1 MSMWTCRKIVLVTA
15 LCLLVMAGPVPAAE
29 QPEGEHEQARHYHL
43 NMAEVFIG
51 GTYEDGGEGS
61 EDGFT
66 VGFTYERRLNELL
79 GVGGFYEY
87 AAGDFDK
94 WSIGAPLF
102 IHPHEGWRFALAPGM
117 EHRDSDDEFL
127 FRTGVGYEFEM
138 SERWVMMPEF
148 NVDFVDGEEAYVF
161 GVSFGFGF

>member
-1 MSMWTCRKIVLVTA
+1 MWIYQKIVLVTA
-15 LCLLVMAGPVPAAE
+15 LCLMVMATPVRSAE
-29 QPEGEHEQARHYHL
+29 QVHGEHDQAHHHHL
-43 NMAEVFIG
+43 NTAEVFIG
-51 GTYEDGGEGS
+51 GTYEDDEHGS

-66 VGFTYERRLNELL
+66 VGFIYERRLNELL

-102 IHPHEGWRFALAPGM
+102 IHPHQGWRFVLAPGL

-127 FRTGVGYEFEM
+127 FRTGVGYELEL
-138 SERWVMMPEF
+138 SERWVMIPEF
-148 NVDFVDGEEAYVF
+148 NVDFVDSEESYVF
-161 GVSFGFGF
+161 GVSFGYGF